1 MSDPTQ
7 SAQAQAVPTLNA
19 PAAVPA
25 IAPDK
30 AVGMVP
36 LKAEETSALDAQVAQ
51 FVNQVVQLDINAPE
65 FKTRVDAISTM
76 GNAEVA
82 AAAGVS
88 NRLLSRPVNAMRNG
102 LFDAGSPVSKG
113 LIDLRNTV
121 EALDPSKQGDLFS
134 PRKLLGVIPFGNKL
148 REYFEGYQSAQTH
161 LNHIIE
167 TLYHSKDE
175 LQQDDAAIDQEKQ
188 QMWSLM
194 QKIEQ
199 YVYLGKKLDAALT
212 ARLASLDSSD
222 PQRAKVLKEEVLF
235 YTRQK
240 VTDLLTQMAVNV
252 QGYLALDLVKK
263 NNVELVKGI
272 DRATTTTVSALRT
285 AVIVAQALAN
295 QKLVLDQ
302 ITALNTTT
310 GNMIEATASM
320 LKQQS
325 GQVYQQAS
333 SATVNVQQL
342 QSAFDNIYQTL
353 DMISDYKIKAL
364 DSMQQ
369 TVDALTTEVAK
380 AKTYMDKTRAA
391 AVAQSMT
398 ELSTQPAP
406 GGVVKLVPGS

>member
-7 SAQAQAVPTLNA
+7 TSQPSDATSLNA

-25 IAPDK
+25 IAPEK

-36 LKAEETSALDAQVAQ
+36 LKPDETSALDAQVAQ
-51 FVNQVVQLDINAPE
+51 FVNQVVTLDINAPE
-65 FKTRVDAISTM
+65 FKTRVDAISSL

-82 AAAGVS
+82 ASAGVS
-88 NRLLSRPVNAMRNG
+88 NRLLARPVNAMRNG
-102 LFDAGSPVSKG
+102 LFDAGSPGSKG
-113 LIDLRNTV
+113 LVDLRNPV
-121 EALDPSKQGDLFS
+121 ESLDPSKQGDLFA
-134 PRKLLGVIPFGNKL
+134 PRKLLGLIPFGNKL
-148 REYFEGYQSAQTH
+148 SEYFEGYQSAQTH

-175 LQQDDAAIDQEKQ
+175 LQEDDAAIDQEKQ
-188 QMWSLM
+188 QLWTLM

-199 YVYLGKKLDAALT
+199 YVYLGKKLDAAL
-212 ARLASLDSSD
+212 AAKLASLDSTD
-222 PQRAKVLKEEVLF
+222 PQRAKVLREEVLF

-252 QGYLALDLVKK
+252 QGYLALDLVRK
-263 NNVELVKGI
+263 NNIELIKGV

-310 GNMIEATASM
+310 GNMIEATATM

-333 SATVNVQQL
+333 SATVSVQQL
-342 QSAFDNIYQTL
+342 QAAFDNIYQTL

-369 TVDALTTEVAK
+369 TVDALTTEVDK
-380 AKTYMDKTRAA
+380 AKTYMDKTRAG
-391 AVAQSMT
+391 VVSQSMT
-398 ELSTQPAP
+398 ELATSPAP